1 MWMRSSNPHIEN
13 HKESNMQTTQL
24 NTQHS
29 STRAQ
34 QRGIPPLIVNWLL
47 AYGEEEYDQH
57 GARLVFFS
65 KRSRK
70 SLEHEAGDAI
80 VRRLSEFMDVYAVVS
95 RDGQLVTCGH
105 RTKKI
110 NRR

>member
-1 MWMRSSNPHIEN
+1 
-13 HKESNMQTTQL
+13 MQATQL

-29 STRAQ
+29 SIRAQ

-57 GARLVFFS
+57 GARVVYFS

-70 SLEHEAGDAI
+70 SLEHDAGDAV
-80 VRRLSEFMDVYAVVS
+80 VRRLADYMDAYAVVS
-95 RDGQLVTCGH
+95 GDGQLITCGH
-105 RTKKI
+105 RTKRI
-110 NRR
+110 QRR